1 MTIYTALMYS
11 FPDFEILNQSIVP
24 CSVLIV
30 ASWPSYKFLRRQ
42 VRWHVIPMSL
52 RIVSTLCKL
61 LDWCKS
67 NCRLSIVEIYHL
79 ILEYI
84 LNIYVYVIHHF
95 NIHFS
100 LYILLLMTLLAVYFI
115 FILDYR
121 NDVRQKVN
129 LSNFFFS
136 SSKLVLKQRR
146 QLATSTAIWP
156 RNC

>member
-1 MTIYTALMYS
+1 
-11 FPDFEILNQSIVP
+11 
-24 CSVLIV
+24 
-30 ASWPSYKFLRRQ
+30 
-42 VRWHVIPMSL
+42 MSL

-61 LDWCKS
+61 LDWCQS

-84 LNIYVYVIHHF
+84 LNIYVYVIPHF

-129 LSNFFFS
+129 LSNFFFKFKIGLKTEETACNINS
-136 SSKLVLKQRR
+136 NLTQELLMNVQCSGDSRTRGLKMRNTVAGHWKL
-146 QLATSTAIWP
+146 TTT
-156 RNC
+156 N